1 VRVQRD
7 RDRAVNLSGKP
18 LRTSGTA
25 RYGLTVFGF
34 LRNWSQL
41 TNVPAALREQLEAE
55 GLIFLAHKVGVNR
68 HFSGH
73 VPGVFSASGV
83 SRYTGAFAFSAARV
97 VQTFPARGDS
107 NLRSID
113 CAWDTNTGP
122 VTATITNKGL
132 MIDIGLHGVDRACS
146 GTMKLNYKR
155 KIPDEVLQELPTTT
169 LRFPVEPVFV
179 YRAAGVRP
187 KS

>member
-1 VRVQRD
+1 
-7 RDRAVNLSGKP
+7 L
-18 LRTSGTA
+18 
-25 RYGLTVFGF
+25 

-41 TNVPAALREQLEAE
+41 TNVPAELQDQLETE
-55 GLIFLAHKVGVNR
+55 GIIFLAARVGVVR

-83 SRYTGAFAFSAARV
+83 SRYMGAFAFSAARV
-97 VQTFPARGDS
+97 VATFPTRGDA

-113 CAWDTNTGP
+113 CSWDTNKGP
-122 VTATITNKGL
+122 AAATITKKGL
-132 MIDIGLHGVDRACS
+132 LIDIDLRGVDRAFS
-146 GTMKLNYKR
+146 GSMKLHYKR
-155 KIPDEVLQELPTTT
+155 KVPDEILGQLPVTT
-169 LRFPVEPVFV
+169 LRFPVDPVFV

>member
-1 VRVQRD
+1 MLD
-7 RDRAVNLSGKP
+7 
-18 LRTSGTA
+18 
-25 RYGLTVFGF
+25 F

-41 TNVPAALREQLEAE
+41 TNVPAALRDELEAE
-55 GLIFLAHKVGVNR
+55 GLIFLAHRVGVVR

-83 SRYTGAFAFSAARV
+83 SRYMGAFAFSAARIV
-97 VQTFPARGDS
+97 ATFPTRGDT

-113 CAWDTNTGP
+113 CSWE
-122 VTATITNKGL
+122 TNKGPAAATVTKKGL
-132 MIDIGLHGVDRACS
+132 LIDIDLRGVDRAFS
-146 GTMKLNYKR
+146 GSMKLHYKR
-155 KIPDEVLQELPTTT
+155 EVPDEVLQKLPTTS
-169 LRFPVEPVFV
+169 LRFPVDPVFV

>member
-1 VRVQRD
+1 VRT
-7 RDRAVNLSGKP
+7 GG
-18 LRTSGTA
+18 TS
-25 RYGLTVFGF
+25 RYGLAVFGF
-34 LRNWSQL
+34 LRNWPQL
-41 TNVPAALREQLEAE
+41 TNVPAELREQLDAE
-55 GLIFLAHKVGVNR
+55 GLIFLAHKVGVSR

-97 VQTFPARGDS
+97 VATFPARGDGK
-107 NLRSID
+107 LRSID
-113 CAWDTNTGP
+113 CAWDTDEGP
-122 VTATITNKGL
+122 ATATITNKGL
-132 MIDIGLHGVDRACS
+132 VIDIGLHGVDRACS
-146 GTMKLNYKR
+146 GMMKLNYKR
-155 KIPDEVLQELPTTT
+155 KIPDEVLQKLPTTT